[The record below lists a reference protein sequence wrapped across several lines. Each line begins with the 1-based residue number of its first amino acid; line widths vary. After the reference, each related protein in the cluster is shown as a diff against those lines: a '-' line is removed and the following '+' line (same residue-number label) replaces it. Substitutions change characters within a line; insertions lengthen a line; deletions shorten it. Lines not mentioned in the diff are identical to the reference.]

1 MFQTVRKINEM
12 TSIVT
17 DGYAEYVAKKI
28 FPEDIEIYEKLAR
41 IPPDTPSIAK
51 IRGVFSVDDSL
62 CAVRDYVEGVTL
74 EEYIEKYGPL
84 DDTRVKL
91 IVGDI
96 CKGLN
101 AVCAV
106 VLFVDSVNKLFG

>member
-1 MFQTVRKINEM
+1 MFQTVRTINEM

-62 CAVRDYVEGVTL
+62 CAACQLRFANSFCMCRTL
-74 EEYIEKYGPL
+74 RG
-84 DDTRVKL
+84 DL
-91 IVGDI
+91 I
-96 CKGLN
+96 
-101 AVCAV
+101 
-106 VLFVDSVNKLFG
+106 